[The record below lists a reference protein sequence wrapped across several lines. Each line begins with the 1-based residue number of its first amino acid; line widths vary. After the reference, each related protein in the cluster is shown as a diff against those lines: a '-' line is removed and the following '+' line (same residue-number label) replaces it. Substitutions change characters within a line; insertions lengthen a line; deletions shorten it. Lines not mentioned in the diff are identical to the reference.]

1 MGCNLKFHDKKEKL
15 DHHILFEPECK
26 AERNSL
32 IDLLGKYKDV
42 LKELVMENN
51 IAVEEFEKNEDF
63 LELTKEIEN
72 TSKKILEP
80 SYFNHVFEGNLLNI
94 IIKEETS

>member
-72 TSKKILEP
+72 TGKKLLDP
-80 SYFNHVFEGNLLNI
+80 SYFNQVFEDTLQIFSLL
-94 IIKEETS
+94 KFY